1 MKRLPI
7 VVLLIFSLGLGLLF
21 ASGGK
26 EVVKPAK
33 APKLVMMFS
42 SGGSG
47 KTLSDS
53 AKKFGE
59 MSGIE
64 MEVLQF
70 PIKEIYEKQVLALS
84 TKKATPD
91 IIACDDTWFAAMK
104 SFLAPLKLDS
114 ATKDAFV
121 ASMIGS
127 YQWPPKTG
135 DNLAVPV
142 RMGGD
147 VIMYRE
153 DVLAARGVD
162 PDSLKTWGDIYTAA
176 KKLTDPANRMWGWAQ
191 AFTPHNYLM
200 TQFSNFMSSHNVK
213 LISGDGKKAT
223 FNTKNGIQGT
233 KMLVKLATECAPPG
247 FINFGY
253 NEQVDAM
260 RTGTV
265 ALSMVWSPRFRN
277 VNDPKFPVAGKF
289 KVLPRF
295 PYGEGTGLSVG
306 VSRVYGWGLGINK
319 YSKYYDS
326 SLEFLKFIGS
336 ADEQLR
342 LASERNNSPTVAA
355 VFSHPTYLKA
365 IPEADKMSM
374 ALKPGIARPVHIK
387 WNEIVDTLGLA
398 LQKAIVGDETVEEA
412 LASAEKKV
420 NSILAD

>member
-1 MKRLPI
+1 MKRLLI
-7 VVLLIFSLGLGLLF
+7 VSLLIFSLSLGLLF
-21 ASGGK
+21 ASGGR
-26 EVVKPAK
+26 EVVKPEK

-59 MSGIE
+59 KSGIE

-70 PIKEIYEKQVLALS
+70 PIKEIREKQILALS
-84 TKKATPD
+84 TKQATPD
-91 IIACDDTWFAAMK
+91 IIACDDSWFAEMK
-104 SFLAPLKLDS
+104 GFLAPLKLDS

-127 YQWPPKTG
+127 FRWPPGTG
-135 DNLAVPV
+135 DYLAVPV

-153 DVLAARGVD
+153 DVFAQKGVD
-162 PDSLKTWGDIYTAA
+162 PNGLKTWEDIYAA
-176 KKLTDPANRMWGWAQ
+176 VKKLHDPGNRMWGWAQ
-191 AFTPHNYLM
+191 AFTPYNYLM
-200 TQFSNFMSSHNVK
+200 TQFSNFMSSHKVK
-213 LISGDGKKAT
+213 LISDDGKKAT
-223 FNTKNGIQGT
+223 FNTKNGVQGT
-233 KMLVKLATECAPPG
+233 KMLVKLATEFAPPG

-265 ALSMVWSPRFRN
+265 ALSMVWSPRYRQ
-277 VNDPKFPVAGKF
+277 VNDAKFPAAGKF
-289 KVLPRF
+289 KVLPWF

-306 VSRVYGWGLGINK
+306 VPRVYGWGLGINK

-326 SLEFLKFIGS
+326 CLDFLKFIGS
-336 ADEQLR
+336 GEEQLR
-342 LASERNNSPTVAA
+342 LASERNNSPTVVS
-355 VFSHPTYLKA
+355 VFNHPDYLKA
-365 IPEADKMSM
+365 IPEADKMSK
-374 ALKPGIARPVHIK
+374 ALKPGIARPVHSK
-387 WNEIVDTLGLA
+387 WSEIVDTVGLH

>member
-1 MKRLPI
+1 MKRYLI
-7 VVLLIFSLGLGLLF
+7 ASLLIFSLSLGLLF
-21 ASGGK
+21 ASGAK
-26 EVVKPAK
+26 EEAKPEK

-47 KTLSDS
+47 KTLADS

-59 MSGIE
+59 LSGIE

-70 PIKEIYEKQVLALS
+70 PIKEIYQKQILALS

-104 SFLAPLKLDS
+104 DFLAPLELDS
-114 ATKDAFV
+114 ATIDTFV

-127 YQWPPKTG
+127 YRWPPGTG
-135 DNLAVPV
+135 DYLAVPV

-153 DVLAARGVD
+153 DVLAAKGVD
-162 PDSLKTWGDIYTAA
+162 PNSLKTWEDIYAAA
-176 KKLTDPANRMWGWAQ
+176 KKLTDPGNRMWGWAQ

-213 LISGDGKKAT
+213 LVSADGKKAA
-223 FNTKNGIQGT
+223 FNTKNGVQGT

-306 VSRVYGWGLGINK
+306 VPRVYGWGLGINK

-326 SLEFLKFIGS
+326 AFEFVKFVGS
-336 ADEQLR
+336 VDEQLR
-342 LASERNNSPTVAA
+342 LAAERNNSPTVVS
-355 VFSHPTYLKA
+355 VFNHPTYLGA
-365 IPEADKMSM
+365 IPEAGNMSM
-374 ALKPGIARPVHIK
+374 ALKPGIARPVSIK
-387 WNEIVDTLGLA
+387 WNEIVDTLGLH
-398 LQKAIVGDETVEEA
+398 LQKAIIGEETVEEA

-420 NSILAD
+420 NGILAD